1 MSTANE
7 GDVATEML
15 LVDGEAFSDVGAA
28 SDPDGDEF
36 FVDDQQEDE
45 GNDGRTS
52 HRWAV
57 DHSSGHHRF
66 RARRFIEKVLRSD
79 FEPADAIKMLQEK
92 HTIDFGSRAGGSA
105 PAKATDA
112 FFPQFFLD
120 FFSIV
125 GKPRSPIT
133 KSDGPVFDN

>member
-66 RARRFIEKVLRSD
+66 RGIYVEGIQLGARRKR
-79 FEPADAIKMLQEK
+79 
-92 HTIDFGSRAGGSA
+92 
-105 PAKATDA
+105 
-112 FFPQFFLD
+112 
-120 FFSIV
+120 
-125 GKPRSPIT
+125 
-133 KSDGPVFDN
+133 